1 MQRLA
6 GRRLHS
12 LAWDGQMAAPRGG
25 VVEQKGQRLAA
36 HRLHSRAWNGHHQ
49 CMINGVGR
57 RGRNLINGFGRRR
70 RIDFSRTKSF
80 PNIVIDGIRCILQM
94 PVVLALKASLAQKGI
109 KRRSSA
115 KRGIIGTDRSIGIGI
130 TSEIDRVRGRYIA
143 RAIVEDLSAGAPGI
157 DNVIRQRDTRV
168 TAFDIKGKA
177 GGNRDAMRGD
187 IILYY
192 GTARSPVYEK
202 TPAVGYVRVI
212 NNLKN
217 DIIRHSTW

>member
-12 LAWDGQMAAPRGG
+12 LAWDGQMAAPLGG

-36 HRLHSRAWNGHHQ
+36 RRLHSRAWNGQHR
-49 CMINGVGR
+49 CR
-57 RGRNLINGFGRRR
+57 INGFGRRR
-70 RIDFSRTKSF
+70 RIDFSRTKTF
-80 PNIVIDGIRCILQM
+80 PNIVIDGIRRVRRV
-94 PVVLALKASLAQKGI
+94 PVIFALKASLAQKGF
-109 KRRSSA
+109 KRRSST
-115 KRGIIGTDRSIGIGI
+115 KCGIIGTDRSIGIGI

-143 RAIVEDLSAGAPGI
+143 RAIVKDLSAGAPRI

-202 TPAVGYVRVI
+202 PPAVGYVRVI
-212 NNLKN
+212 NTLKN
-217 DIIRHSTW
+217 DIIRH